1 VPSLKIQGFFMP
13 ENRAEKFLISIF
25 VSEYTVA
32 QSTAI
37 LYLKK
42 SRKNDEFIPRLEA
55 YYQYIRS

>member
-1 VPSLKIQGFFMP
+1 MP

-25 VSEYTVA
+25 VSEYTVEHA
-32 QSTAI
+32 TAI